1 MQQGSAP
8 AAAGGSGQRIP
19 DTVVISTRM
28 MRLCLVTL
36 ALLALPPSQELLTLE
51 VRVFDQ
57 GREVTAD
64 TRVTVHVAG
73 DRGKPVAHA
82 AGRPGGVL
90 MRVPRGI
97 YDAQA
102 IEHRHGRVIN
112 IRWAERLVVMPY
124 GDEGGH
130 HLQVINF
137 ATGYGALQI
146 RSASPVHARDS
157 FLLLGP
163 AGLEEYTPVTPGK
176 HGYVLFVVP
185 AGEYDMRVT
194 RDERVTWHHG
204 IDIPL
209 DRTRFW
215 VAP

>member
-1 MQQGSAP
+1 ML
-8 AAAGGSGQRIP
+8 
-19 DTVVISTRM
+19 
-28 MRLCLVTL
+28 RLCFVTL
-36 ALLALPPSQELLTLE
+36 ALLALPQSQEMLTLE
-51 VRVFDQ
+51 VRVFDRE
-57 GREVTAD
+57 REVTAD

-73 DRGKPVAHA
+73 DRGSPVAHT
-82 AGRPGGVL
+82 AGQPGGVL
-90 MRVPRGI
+90 MRVTRGI
-97 YDAQA
+97 YDVQA
-102 IEHRHGRVIN
+102 IEHRHGRVVN

-146 RSASPVHARDS
+146 RSASPLHARDS
-157 FLLLGP
+157 FLLLGS
-163 AGLEEYTPVTPGK
+163 GGQGEYKPVAPSR

-185 AGEYDMRVT
+185 AGEYDMQVT

-204 IDIPL
+204 LDIPL

-215 VAP
+215 VVP